1 MQDVETHLKSK
12 CLSQTL
18 NKKYAC
24 LGKPQKKV
32 LLLMAG
38 PLRPNPLPRRASWPW
53 KFWNIGKKRFQKSY
67 FFLNGPALY
76 PLPSPLLMAWPLREE
91 LFILGFP

>member
-1 MQDVETHLKSK
+1 MQDMETHLKSK

-38 PLRPNPLPRRASWPW
+38 PLRPNPLPRRTLWPW
-53 KFWNIGKKRFQKSY
+53 KFWNIGKKGSKKVIFSLMARPFT
-67 FFLNGPALY
+67 
-76 PLPSPLLMAWPLREE
+76 PSPP
-91 LFILGFP
+91 PS